1 MSMAQR
7 SARSS
12 YKQAGDGVS
21 PRMIRPL
28 KSERVGRLLMTTRPG
43 IHSSRSAG
51 RPLTRD
57 EVAKLTDDPPM
68 AEVPSEVSEAL
79 ARPRLAFNSTADDF
93 DPREHLVRDEH
104 GGWTLTLPQH
114 ARLGLPGRTGER
126 LERAS
131 AM

>member
-12 YKQAGDGVS
+12 YKRAGEGVA

-28 KSERVGRLLMTTRPG
+28 KSKRVGRLLMTTRPG

-51 RPLTRD
+51 RSLTRD
-57 EVAKLTDDPPM
+57 EVGKLTDDPPI
-68 AEVPSEVSEAL
+68 AEEVPSEVAEAL

-104 GGWTLTLPQH
+104 GGWALTLPQH
-114 ARLGLPGRTGER
+114 ARVGLPGRIG
-126 LERAS
+126 
-131 AM
+131 